1 MQVGDLVRWADCQE
15 FCGIVLE
22 TWGDHPNNQEVLVWF
37 RGRWKDA
44 TEWCFR
50 YDLEVVECSK

>member
-1 MQVGDLVRWADCQE
+1 MQVGDLVRWTNDEE

-37 RGRWKDA
+37 HIPWRGSY
-44 TEWCFR
+44 EWCFA
-50 YDLEVVECSK
+50 YDLEVVKGG

>member
-22 TWGDHPNNQEVLVWF
+22 KTLNNQEVLVWF
-37 RGRWKDA
+37 NGLYGRD
-44 TEWCFR
+44 TEWCFAN
-50 YDLEVVECSK
+50 DLEVVNESR